1 MAKLERKLSKG
12 RPKATHG
19 GFSFLVSGRL
29 PAHRVSLQRYLSAS
43 RNGLIED
50 LGGEENLSTQELIL
64 IDRCI
69 SLLGCIRCV
78 EEFCKERGV
87 FKGDELQPALG
98 KHYLGF
104 NNSLKQILALLGL
117 KKHDINELSPLEYIQ
132 QFDEKKA
139 QQESSATGEKSPT
152 QTLSQSKK
160 DVPVASQS
168 DILQGK

>member
-12 RPKATHG
+12 RPKVVHG
-19 GFSFLVSGRL
+19 GFSFLTTGRL
-29 PAHRVSLQRYLSAS
+29 PEHRVSLQRYLSAS

-87 FKGDELQPALG
+87 FKGDELQPSLG
-98 KHYLGF
+98 KHYISF
-104 NNSLKQILALLGL
+104 TNSLKQILALLGL
-117 KKHDINELSPLEYIQ
+117 KKQDIDELTPLEL
-132 QFDEKKA
+132 A
-139 QQESSATGEKSPT
+139 QKIDQEGAEVNAEG
-152 QTLSQSKK
+152 
-160 DVPVASQS
+160 
-168 DILQGK
+168 